1 MKKVGVFVVGA
12 GKSGT
17 TYIYDKF
24 LQHSEI
30 YVSEKR
36 KELHY
41 FNYEFYKTFD
51 YEAFFKSVETNQLIV
66 DISPSYI

>member
-24 LQHSEI
+24 LQHPEI
-30 YVSEKR
+30 YVSEIK
-36 KELHY
+36 LHY
-41 FNYEFYKTFD
+41 FNNELSRIY
-51 YEAFFKSVETNQLIV
+51 
-66 DISPSYI
+66 

>member
-24 LQHSEI
+24 SNIQK
-30 YVSEKR
+30 YMFAK
-36 KELHY
+36 
-41 FNYEFYKTFD
+41 KTALF
-51 YEAFFKSVETNQLIV
+51 Q
-66 DISPSYI
+66 

>member
-24 LQHSEI
+24 LQHPEI
-30 YVSEKR
+30 YVSEKNCIISIMS
-36 KELHY
+36 Y
-41 FNYEFYKTFD
+41 PEF
-51 YEAFFKSVETNQLIV
+51 TNE
-66 DISPSYI
+66 